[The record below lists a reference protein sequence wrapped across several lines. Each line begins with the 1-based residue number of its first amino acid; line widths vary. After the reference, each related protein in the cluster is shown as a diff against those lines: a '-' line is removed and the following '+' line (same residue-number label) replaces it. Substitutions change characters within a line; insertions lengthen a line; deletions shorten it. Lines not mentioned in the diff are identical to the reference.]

1 MVLFSPKLDDSAMA
15 SETAVSFSRPKA
27 SFTHQK
33 QHSPVPLP
41 DQAQANQL
49 PSPERVLVSQSCPC
63 DPMDCS
69 PPGSFVH
76 GIFQVRILEWVV
88 ISFSRGSSRLR
99 DRTQVSYITGVFF
112 TILAT
117 RDMHKKLLPPKTG
130 VRRLGMWFRLYK
142 AFHIL
147 LVSPLV
153 SLRSS
158 YISGHL

>member
-1 MVLFSPKLDDSAMA
+1 MVLFSPKLDHSAMA

-88 ISFSRGSSRLR
+88 FSFSRDLLNSEMEPRSPTLQVYSLPSEPPGTCIRNCYLPKLGSEGWACGSGSTRH
-99 DRTQVSYITGVFF
+99 F
-112 TILAT
+112 T
-117 RDMHKKLLPPKTG
+117 
-130 VRRLGMWFRLYK
+130 
-142 AFHIL
+142 
-147 LVSPLV
+147 
-153 SLRSS
+153 SS
-158 YISGHL
+158 

>member
-1 MVLFSPKLDDSAMA
+1 MVLFSPKLDDSARA

-27 SFTHQK
+27 SFTGQK
-33 QHSPVPLP
+33 QHSPVPFP

-99 DRTQVSYITGVFF
+99 DRTQVSCIAGRFF
-112 TILAT
+112 TILTT
-117 RDMHKKLLPPKTG
+117 RE
-130 VRRLGMWFRLYK
+130 VQC
-142 AFHIL
+142 HI
-147 LVSPLV
+147 
-153 SLRSS
+153 
-158 YISGHL
+158 YIYGTFYVYDIFI